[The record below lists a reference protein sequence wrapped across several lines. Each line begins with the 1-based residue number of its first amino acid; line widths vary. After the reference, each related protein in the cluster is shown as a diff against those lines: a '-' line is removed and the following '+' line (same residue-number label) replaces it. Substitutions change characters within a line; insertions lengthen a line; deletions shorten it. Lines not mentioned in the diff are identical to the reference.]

1 MYNKS
6 VKQIQDKKLN
16 INYIGAFLSYICVI
30 LSLFLFSFPIV
41 KNEYEKNK
49 KQSLLL
55 LSLRYG
61 GLLGLFIYGIFN
73 TTNITIFTNYN
84 INNEPI
90 SLDNNLDESVNY
102 NDLLKKSLVRGF
114 IMKPYV
120 NPYMLANSN
129 GGTGTATEVSEYME
143 HEQLARGLID
153 QVVGPKGFMFEK
165 ITVWHAFAAVVR
177 ALETYRFPFDW
188 KTIQKH
194 CMQHE
199 R

>member
-1 MYNKS
+1 MILFNIFIIFLILFFDFIWLYINANMYNKS

-84 INNEPI
+84 IKTVILDTLWGFFSYTLITYIYSYI
-90 SLDNNLDESVNY
+90 SLKL
-102 NDLLKKSLVRGF
+102 
-114 IMKPYV
+114 
-120 NPYMLANSN
+120 
-129 GGTGTATEVSEYME
+129 
-143 HEQLARGLID
+143 
-153 QVVGPKGFMFEK
+153 
-165 ITVWHAFAAVVR
+165 
-177 ALETYRFPFDW
+177 
-188 KTIQKH
+188 
-194 CMQHE
+194 
-199 R
+199 

>member
-1 MYNKS
+1 MILFNIFIIFLILFFDFIWLYINANMYNKTI
-6 VKQIQDKKLN
+6 KQIQGKKLN

-84 INNEPI
+84 IKTVILDTLWGFFSFTLITYIYSYI
-90 SLDNNLDESVNY
+90 SLKL
-102 NDLLKKSLVRGF
+102 
-114 IMKPYV
+114 
-120 NPYMLANSN
+120 
-129 GGTGTATEVSEYME
+129 
-143 HEQLARGLID
+143 
-153 QVVGPKGFMFEK
+153 
-165 ITVWHAFAAVVR
+165 
-177 ALETYRFPFDW
+177 
-188 KTIQKH
+188 
-194 CMQHE
+194 
-199 R
+199 